1 MVESSKPVSQDSSRI
16 KFSNIFESIDVTKRR
31 TKIICTLGPSCWDVD
46 MLVKMID
53 AGMNVARLNFSHGD
67 HKSHGQSVLN
77 LKEALKQRPDKTVA
91 LMLDTKG
98 PEIRT
103 GLLKDKT
110 VELIAGQELEIV
122 TDPNIEGDNTRISCT
137 YRALPT
143 TVSVGSTIYIAD
155 GSLTCEVTEILENSV
170 KVKCMNG
177 AKIGEKKNMNLP
189 GAIIDLPTLTDK
201 DQTDIVE
208 FGLSRGIDMIAASF
222 VRCAQDIE
230 NIRECLGQRG
240 AHVKI
245 IAKIENQQGL
255 NNYDEIV
262 AVTDGIM
269 VARGDLGME
278 IPPEKVFIA
287 QKWMI
292 EKANIAAK
300 PVVTATQMLES
311 MIHAPRPTRAEA
323 SDVANAVMDGTD
335 AVMLSGETANGDYP
349 IHAVTI
355 MSRTACEAERC
366 VDYKTTYND
375 IKMYSPG
382 PLGTAEAIAAAAV
395 QTVLDLNLDLV
406 IVITDTGSMGRLVSK
421 YRPPVPIL
429 ACSCDDK
436 VIKQLQV
443 VRGVWGY
450 KIDSYIGTDN
460 VIQMVVRVA
469 KENHMIKAGDK
480 IVCIHGNKED
490 TPDESDVMKIIDVE

>member
-1 MVESSKPVSQDSSRI
+1 MVESSKPTSQDSSRI

-110 VELIAGQELEIV
+110 VELVAGQDLEIV

-155 GSLTCEVTEILENSV
+155 GTLTCEVTEILENSV

-177 AKIGEKKNMNLP
+177 AKIGERKNMNLP

-201 DQTDIVE
+201 DQADIVE

-323 SDVANAVMDGTD
+323 SDVANAVLDGTD

-355 MSRTACEAERC
+355 MSRTATEAERC

-469 KENHMIKAGDK
+469 KENHMVKAGDK

-490 TPDESDVMKIIDVE
+490 TPDESDVMKIINVE